1 MEHAESHPVTPRFA
15 FVLGVDFGSQQFF
28 VIFPGT
34 FSAAF
39 WEDSLVGF
47 DDTPQCCQL
56 CLQLSVFLPLL
67 TRFSFARAG
76 LVFGCFQ
83 PAFQPG
89 VDLLAL
95 PISFT
100 IPLQGFRLLLDH
112 LAQRSVFPGRP

>member
-1 MEHAESHPVTPRFA
+1 MLVEHSESHPVTPCFA
-15 FVLGVDFGSQQFF
+15 FVPGVVFGSQQFF
-28 VIFPGT
+28 VIFAGT

-47 DDTPQCCQL
+47 DDTPQCRQL
-56 CLQLSVFLPLL
+56 CLQLAVFLPLL
-67 TRFSFARAG
+67 TRFSFVSAG

-83 PAFQPG
+83 LAFQSG

-112 LAQRSVFPGRP
+112 LAQRIVFPG